1 MEKQLLK
8 DRTEIIMKVIGKM
21 IKFMD
26 LELLFVKMVINI
38 LENGMMI
45 KCMDKGKVNKQMGIF
60 MKDNGK
66 MI

>member
-1 MEKQLLK
+1 M
-8 DRTEIIMKVIGKM
+8 EIIMKVIGKM

-45 KCMDKGKVNKQMGIF
+45 KCMDKEKVNKQTGIF